1 MTEYLS
7 VSTLTKYIKY
17 KFDQD
22 PHLQSVLIK
31 GELSNFKK
39 HSSGHLYF
47 NVKDNNSVISAMM
60 FKGSASKID
69 FEPKE
74 GDEVLLE
81 ARVSVYE
88 RRGNYQIYVNKM
100 HLDGVGNLYQ
110 RLEQLKKKLTKE
122 GYFDQNNKKP
132 IPKFPK
138 KIAVL
143 TAGTGAAIRDIHT
156 TINSRY
162 PLAEQIQISTLVQ
175 GEQAKNDIINNI
187 QQADEIGVDTIII
200 GRGGGSIEDLWNFN
214 EEDVVKAIYACTTPI
229 ISAVGHE
236 TDFTLSDF
244 VADIRAATP
253 TQAAVMATPD
263 QYELRQY
270 LQQINLSLTRFI
282 KQHLQHQRKHLEH
295 VSSYYK
301 FQTPTLLYDQQIQKR
316 DDLEKQLN
324 LSMNLA
330 IKNHQQQLQL
340 LLNKFNLKGFKQNIN
355 REQLTNAQKRDD
367 LNKVMN
373 NFIHNQK
380 NNLARKLESL
390 NNLSPTNTMLRGYTI
405 VNKDNNVITSTSD
418 LAENDNIVLTMKD
431 GVVDAQV
438 KKVRC
443 NDEQ

>member
-74 GDEVLLE
+74 GDEVFLE

-122 GYFDQNNKKP
+122 GYFDQNNKKT

-282 KQHLQHQRKHLEH
+282 KQHLQQQRKHLEH

-405 VNKDNNVITSTSD
+405 VNKDNKVITSTSD

>member
-74 GDEVLLE
+74 GDEVLIE

-122 GYFDQNNKKP
+122 GYFDQNNKKT

-282 KQHLQHQRKHLEH
+282 KQHLQQQRKHLEH

-330 IKNHQQQLQL
+330 IKNHQHQLQL